1 MADLA
6 LLLGSVICYIYGTR
20 TYFVCARV
28 RLYKS
33 GEGKKE
39 PVQEANTVYISIMNQ
54 VPERARERV

>member
-1 MADLA
+1 MAPAPIL
-6 LLLGSVICYIYGTR
+6 C
-20 TYFVCARV
+20 V

-54 VPERARERV
+54 VPERARECEGEKEKE